1 VSSSGPRRSD
11 SLWFVLPAVLFGAV
25 ALYLI
30 ALLVFGADATKIR
43 GDAVPLLV
51 TVLFAGG
58 ATLLGW
64 RRDRH
69 HADEVRAA
77 EAETRSRLES
87 EEQSRREAEER
98 HGELEST
105 LADRQSALEE
115 AREEG
120 ERERNDKTRSEE
132 LLEGEKQRAHQLEE
146 EKGRVEDEKQRV
158 EGEKEQERQR
168 LEGSLRERDET
179 LDHERSLR
187 ERVQRARN
195 AEREWTRELR
205 EQLSRMHTERGA
217 LASTDDVPTL
227 VLHTAVTLLDARK
240 GLLFSREDADG
251 DGALDLVRWEGFD
264 ADPSESGLAQRFA
277 GEVIAQDATVRDD
290 DLERDGSGP
299 ADAEI
304 ENLVAIPIYI
314 QDKFSGVV
322 VCANKPGGFEE
333 YDDQV
338 LISLGDHAGAVLQN
352 GRLHGELRSAYL
364 ATVRMLAE
372 AIEAKDPLLRG
383 HSEEVSS
390 YVAGVAER
398 LQMQPGRREELVFG
412 SLLHDVGK
420 IGISERI
427 LLKPGPLTPEERN
440 LCELHP
446 RIGYRLVQQVPTLR
460 PIAPAILHHHE
471 HFDGGGYPA
480 GLRGEQIPLEARV
493 VCVADSFSAMTAER
507 PYRGRLSIEAACT
520 ELERCAGTQFDP
532 EIVRVFVEEVRKRP
546 PSSEPAAIATAFD
559 DPELLAR
566 RTGNEPVLGSGAF
579 SITDN
584 LTLLYSHRYLHE
596 VAGAEAE
603 RAAVQDRPFSVA
615 LVELTGVA
623 EVNGLQSYAAGDE
636 AIQAVAHSVQRFAQ
650 QEGGTAARYSGRR
663 LALVAPGL
671 DAGGAARLA
680 AQMEEALASGPPT
693 RVVVATW
700 AHGDA
705 GDAVLNR
712 ARAALT
718 TAAENGGGTREPA
731 LAGSAPPLAS
741 APPDPPEGL
750 EAARPLHAEPRPPQL

>member
-1 VSSSGPRRSD
+1 VSSSNVRRSD
-11 SLWFVLPAVLFGAV
+11 SLWFVLPAVLFAAV

-69 HADEVRAA
+69 QAAEAREA
-77 EAETRSRLES
+77 EAETRQRLEH
-87 EEQSRREAEER
+87 EEQSRQEAEGR

-105 LADRQSALEE
+105 LADRQTALEE
-115 AREEG
+115 AREES
-120 ERERNDKTRSEE
+120 ERERGHKQHSEE
-132 LLEGEKQRAHQLEE
+132 LLEGEQQRAHQLEE
-146 EKGRVEDEKQRV
+146 EKQRV
-158 EGEKEQERQR
+158 EQEKDQERRR
-168 LEGSLRERDET
+168 LEGSLREREET

-187 ERVQRARN
+187 ERVQRART

-205 EQLSRMHTERGA
+205 EQLSRMHRERGA

-264 ADPSESGLAQRFA
+264 ADPRESGLAQRFA
-277 GEVIAQDATVRDD
+277 GEVIERDATVRED
-290 DLERDGSGP
+290 DLEQDGSGP

-383 HSEEVSS
+383 HSEEVST

-398 LQMQPGRREELVFG
+398 LQLKPGRREELVFG

-471 HFDGGGYPA
+471 RFDGAGYPA

-507 PYRGRLSIEAACT
+507 PYRGRLSFDEACA

-546 PSSEPAAIATAFD
+546 PVSEPAAIATAMN
-559 DPELLAR
+559 DPELMAR

-579 SITDN
+579 AITDN

-636 AIQAVAHSVQRFAQ
+636 AIQSVARSVQRFAQ

-663 LALVAPGL
+663 LALVAPGM
-671 DAGGAARLA
+671 DAEGAARLA
-680 AQMEEALASGPPT
+680 TQMEEALASGPPA
-693 RVVVATW
+693 RVAVATW
-700 AHGDA
+700 AAGDA
-705 GDAVLNR
+705 GDSVLNR
-712 ARAALT
+712 ARTALN
-718 TAAENGGGTREPA
+718 TAEANGGGTREPT
-731 LAGSAPPLAS
+731 LAGSAPLPAP
-741 APPDPPEGL
+741 APPNPPEGL
-750 EAARPLHAEPRPPQL
+750 EAARPPQAEPQPPQR